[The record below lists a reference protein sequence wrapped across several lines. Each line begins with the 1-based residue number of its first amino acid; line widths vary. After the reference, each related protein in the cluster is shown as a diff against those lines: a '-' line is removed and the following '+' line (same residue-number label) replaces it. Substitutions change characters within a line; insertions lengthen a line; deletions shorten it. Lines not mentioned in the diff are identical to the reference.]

1 MKKIFTLVLV
11 LASLTLTATILGSG
25 KSKSEAKSLAVF
37 SGKAETASVVTHRT
51 AAQSAAFTRL
61 EARNRF
67 RIARINHALRASL
80 AAVR

>member
-11 LASLTLTATILGSG
+11 LASFTLTATILGSG

-37 SGKAETASVVTHRT
+37 SEKATTSSVASHRT
-51 AAQSAAFTRL
+51 AAQHAAFSRL

-67 RIARINHALRASL
+67 RIARVNHELRACM
-80 AAVR
+80 AVR